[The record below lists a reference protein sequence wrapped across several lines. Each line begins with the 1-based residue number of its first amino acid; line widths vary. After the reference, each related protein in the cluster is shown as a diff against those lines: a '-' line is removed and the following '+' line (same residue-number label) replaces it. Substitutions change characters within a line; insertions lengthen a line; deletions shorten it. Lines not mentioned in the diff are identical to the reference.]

1 MGMFIVLLRKLF
13 TNPRIERQGR
23 LHHSSLSLYG
33 NLEPPVLLR
42 RQVDV
47 LAAPTPRPN
56 VVVEPVEGG
65 VFGGTPRH
73 EAAESL

>member
-1 MGMFIVLLRKLF
+1 MEMFIVLLRKLF

-23 LHHSSLSLYG
+23 LHHSSLALCG

-47 LAAPTPRPN
+47 LACPDPTP
-56 VVVEPVEGG
+56 
-65 VFGGTPRH
+65 
-73 EAAESL
+73 